1 MAFPKYFRNVPDFD
15 YVSRLPGAKNISD
28 YVRVKNL
35 FRRAKIREDIF
46 QDITYFTKYKVNAND
61 RPDNVAKE
69 IYGDSNLDW
78 LVMLSNNIIN
88 LENEWQ
94 LQQRDD
100 LESLPWVIPFKAWHP
115 EGLEFNALAVWTVE
129 NKSVSSLSYAK
140 QITRLINTYSKE
152 IKSENLSIIGDFNTS
167 IQGPSKGPHQE
178 NLQLLDSLNLFS
190 AYHTLNG
197 LNHGEEKEMTLKWIG
212 PGKKEYLYH
221 CDFIFLQKKI
231 LNGGMSFIYELWSG
245 EHTKLSDHQPVVV
258 DIQDMSLQ

>member
-1 MAFPKYFRNVPDFD
+1 MRLVEWNCRMALQRKLWLLEELNADIAVVPEC
-15 YVSRLPGAKNISD
+15 SQGA
-28 YVRVKNL
+28 VKP
-35 FRRAKIREDIF
+35 D
-46 QDITYFTKYKVNAND
+46 QD
-61 RPDNVAKE
+61 
-69 IYGDSNLDW
+69 S
-78 LVMLSNNIIN
+78 LSFLWKGHNPNKGLGIIAFN
-88 LENEWQ
+88 GWQ
-94 LQQRDD
+94 LQLRDD
-100 LESLPWVIPFKAWHP
+100 LEFLPWVIPFKASHP

-129 NKSVSSLSYAK
+129 NKDVSNLSYAK
-140 QITRLINTYSKE
+140 QVTRLINTYSNE

-221 CDFIFLQKKI
+221 CDFIFLPKKI
-231 LNGGMSFIYELWSG
+231 LNGGMSFIYKLWSG